1 MKIVKLAEHIAVS
14 EQLTKEDIPAIV
26 AAGYQA
32 VINNRPDNEV
42 EGQPSS
48 AEIEAAAVAAGLEY
62 YYLPVTA
69 RDFPGPDA
77 QRMATLLHDATKP
90 VLAFCRTG
98 TRCTNLW
105 IATASS
111 AQERE
116 QARQRGAALGFD
128 LAMSESAR

>member
-1 MKIVKLAEHIAVS
+1 MKIIKLAEHIAVS

-26 AAGYQA
+26 AAGYQV

-48 AEIEAAAVAAGLEY
+48 AEIEAAAVAAGLDY

-77 QRMATLLHDATKP
+77 QQMATLLHDETKP

-105 IATASS
+105 IATAS

-128 LAMSESAR
+128 LAMSESVR

>member
-1 MKIVKLAEHIAVS
+1 MKIIKLAEHIAVS
-14 EQLTKEDIPAIV
+14 EQLTPEDIPAIV
-26 AAGYQA
+26 AAGYQF

-48 AEIEAAAVAAGLEY
+48 AEIEAAAVAAGLDY
-62 YYLPVTA
+62 YHFPVTA
-69 RDFPGPDA
+69 SDFPGPDVEQMA
-77 QRMATLLHDATKP
+77 QLFHDEAKP

-105 IATASS
+105 ITTAS

-116 QARQRGAALGFD
+116 QARQQGSALGFD
-128 LAMSESAR
+128 LAMSESVR